1 MRRVPAARSTTSP
14 ASFSTLRCCETAGR
28 LTGMS
33 RASSTTALGRSARR
47 SKIARRVG
55 SPSAVSPSIWLVTT
69 YGKRSLT
76 LVAVS
81 SRWGLLGPI
90 PPEQV
95 VGLDPL
101 LGDDRRAERE
111 LAAEHRGGHDLG
123 ELVDVALAVAAEHLE
138 ALALGGEARAAG
150 VGRHDQ
156 RGDRDR
162 HVVVAVRQD
171 LTEVERGGR

>member
-14 ASFSTLRCCETAGR
+14 ASFSTLRCCETGGR

-33 RASSTTALGRSARR
+33 GASSTTALGRSARR

-55 SPSAVSPSIWLVTT
+55 SPSAVSPSTWLVTT

-76 LVAVS
+76 LVVCQAG
-81 SRWGLLGPI
+81 GLLGPI

-95 VGLDPL
+95 VRLDPL

-123 ELVDVALAVAAEHLE
+123 ELV
-138 ALALGGEARAAG
+138 
-150 VGRHDQ
+150 
-156 RGDRDR
+156 
-162 HVVVAVRQD
+162 HVS
-171 LTEVERGGR
+171 